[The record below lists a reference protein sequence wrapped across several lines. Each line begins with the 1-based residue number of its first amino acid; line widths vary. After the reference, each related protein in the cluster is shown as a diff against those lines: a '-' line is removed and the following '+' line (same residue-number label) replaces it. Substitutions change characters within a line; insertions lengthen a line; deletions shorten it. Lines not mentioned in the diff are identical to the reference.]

1 MAAMDNIGRVSGLR
15 DVITRSGISQ
25 DRIAL
30 FVGMEPSTLSR
41 ILSGVRRPPVA
52 FKAQIEGAVELLTA
66 AEEAAE
72 TARRQFL
79 RAAEIAHRNL
89 LAVQAAEHR
98 PQAHE
103 LRRGTGE
110 TPEAWHGA
118 AS

>member
-1 MAAMDNIGRVSGLR
+1 MSAA
-15 DVITRSGISQ
+15 Q
-25 DRIAL
+25 
-30 FVGMEPSTLSR
+30 
-41 ILSGVRRPPVA
+41 GVA
-52 FKAQIEGAVELLTA
+52 TCSYCGARGPLEDPGVPDHP
-66 AEEAAE
+66 EAA
-72 TARRQFL
+72 RRCPRCADTL
-79 RAAEIAHRNL
+79 RHAAGNFRRAEQAVMWDIRDEIAHRNL

>member
-1 MAAMDNIGRVSGLR
+1 MSAA
-15 DVITRSGISQ
+15 Q
-25 DRIAL
+25 
-30 FVGMEPSTLSR
+30 
-41 ILSGVRRPPVA
+41 GVATCPYC
-52 FKAQIEGAVELLTA
+52 GARGPLEDPGVPGHP
-66 AEEAAE
+66 EAA
-72 TARRQFL
+72 RRSEQAVMWDI
-79 RAAEIAHRNL
+79 RDEIAHRNL

>member
-1 MAAMDNIGRVSGLR
+1 MSAA
-15 DVITRSGISQ
+15 Q
-25 DRIAL
+25 
-30 FVGMEPSTLSR
+30 
-41 ILSGVRRPPVA
+41 
-52 FKAQIEGAVELLTA
+52 
-66 AEEAAE
+66 EAA
-72 TARRQFL
+72 ARGRIDAADARNAGIVGDRL
-79 RAAEIAHRNL
+79 ATAEIAHRNL